1 MVRRAF
7 PCPTLLALSC
17 GRPVR
22 RQQRIPLL
30 VPNVCLLPPALVAAQ
45 HCSAGNLL
53 SPLRILL
60 ATIIIRHTRRLARRT
75 ACHLMQMSANEVMKV
90 EFYDDDLIG
99 DEFLG
104 SFTFDIGEE
113 LRKLPIDCRNA
124 EWHQAF
130 PLEKAR
136 TRLRHSP
143 VDAH

>member
-1 MVRRAF
+1 
-7 PCPTLLALSC
+7 
-17 GRPVR
+17 
-22 RQQRIPLL
+22 
-30 VPNVCLLPPALVAAQ
+30 
-45 HCSAGNLL
+45 
-53 SPLRILL
+53 
-60 ATIIIRHTRRLARRT
+60 
-75 ACHLMQMSANEVMKV
+75 MQMSANEVMKV

-136 TRLRHSP
+136 
-143 VDAH
+143 AME